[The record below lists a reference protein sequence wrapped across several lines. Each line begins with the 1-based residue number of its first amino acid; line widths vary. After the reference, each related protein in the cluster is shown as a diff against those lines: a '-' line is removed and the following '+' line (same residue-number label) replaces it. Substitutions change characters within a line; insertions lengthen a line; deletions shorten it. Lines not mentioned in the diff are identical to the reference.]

1 MARIYQRKKLRVGDH
16 VEVLQIHSQSDYS
29 FLVGT
34 RGVVKGAGHAGAYAV
49 QFAKR
54 HRDLNT
60 CDGCCLP
67 NRGLWLGRSQLKLVS
82 DHPVYYP
89 SDQAR
94 VARRN
99 AARAVPRRVHN
110 ADEREELGRRGRV
123 GTDPVSQARAHYR
136 NTVRT
141 LQILDTTE
149 ADAAR
154 GAMADVRMV
163 TRKEKQRRSRKPSLN
178 EEGFGVIGEL

>member
-49 QFAKR
+49 QFCKR

-67 NRGLWLGRSQLKLVS
+67 DRGLWLGRSQLKLVS

-89 SDQAR
+89 SDQVR
-94 VARRN
+94 RSRRN
-99 AARAVPRRVHN
+99 AAQAVPRRRVHN
-110 ADEREELGRRGRV
+110 ADEREALGRRGRV

-141 LQILDTTE
+141 L
-149 ADAAR
+149 
-154 GAMADVRMV
+154 AMAAVQMV

>member
-49 QFAKR
+49 QFNKR

-67 NRGLWLGRSQLKLVS
+67 DRGLWLGRSQLKLVS

-89 SDQAR
+89 SDQ
-94 VARRN
+94 V
-99 AARAVPRRVHN
+99 
-110 ADEREELGRRGRV
+110 
-123 GTDPVSQARAHYR
+123 TRAHYR

-141 LQILDTTE
+141 L
-149 ADAAR
+149 
-154 GAMADVRMV
+154 AMAAVQMV